1 MERCASGAEWA
12 GAACPCEADPRV
24 AAPIAKRRLRVR
36 LRPATRGRKR
46 ARGSGGRGG
55 GGGGSIG
62 GSGGGGNSGGSGGGS
77 IVRGSVARAAGQSDP
92 WRQVGIVHGG
102 VARGS
107 AAGRKMTDLEGFT
120 FLQYSYTDAAALS
133 LSLWPQSL
141 SPNVRTEVSLSLSVS
156 PPIYIRHEPYASI
169 ELIIRSHHE

>member
-62 GSGGGGNSGGSGGGS
+62 GSGGSGNSGGSGGGS

-120 FLQYSYTDAAALS
+120 FLQYSIHRCCSTVTVTVAPISESQRAHGGLS
-133 LSLWPQSL
+133 LSLCL
-141 SPNVRTEVSLSLSVS
+141 SAYIY
-156 PPIYIRHEPYASI
+156 PPRALCEHRA
-169 ELIIRSHHE
+169 HH